1 MAYAHILLLLQ
12 VAYNSC
18 QSEVLNRLV
27 KQKQTDSIKL
37 LMELLEEE
45 SNTGIVRKRDLSL
58 FISEEDYHSLLKES
72 GFLEKE
78 NPPSEVTEK
87 VG

>member
-1 MAYAHILLLLQ
+1 MLLQ
-12 VAYNSC
+12 VAYESC

-27 KQKQTDSIKL
+27 KQEEMDSIKL
-37 LMELLEEE
+37 LMELQEEE

-58 FISEEDYHSLLKES
+58 FVSEEDYYSLLKES
-72 GFLEKE
+72 GFLENE
-78 NPPSEVTEK
+78 EPPSEVTEK

>member
-1 MAYAHILLLLQ
+1 MLLQ

-27 KQKQTDSIKL
+27 KQEQTDSIKL

-45 SNTGIVRKRDLSL
+45 NNTGIIRKRDLSL
-58 FISEEDYHSLLKES
+58 FVSEEDYHSLLKES
-72 GFLEKE
+72 GFSE
-78 NPPSEVTEK
+78 NEEPPSEIMEK